1 MSAVPRVA
9 FTIFTLIAVTV
20 AIVAIGETFN
30 LGSPYYTVGL
40 FAAMLLTSLTS
51 LTSLTDRD
59 RFYARDLRSPK
70 H

>member
-1 MSAVPRVA
+1 MKPMPRLA
-9 FTIFTLIAVTV
+9 LTAATLIAVTV
-20 AIVAIGETFN
+20 AIVAIGETFE

-40 FAAMLLTSLTS
+40 FVAMF